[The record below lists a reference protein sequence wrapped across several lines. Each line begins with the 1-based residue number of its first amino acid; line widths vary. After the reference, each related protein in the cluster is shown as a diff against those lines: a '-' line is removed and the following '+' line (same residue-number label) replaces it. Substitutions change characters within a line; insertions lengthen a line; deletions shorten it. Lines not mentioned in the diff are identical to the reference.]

1 MKILKHKKIKHARK
15 FYTNYRFFIAYF
27 YFFRHNILNLV
38 FNISMTYIS
47 LNIYF
52 HLLRTLGFSH
62 FATKTNVY
70 CSCVYDI
77 RSMLI
82 PMELNFFDTNLVAFG
97 LFLFHNFFHFTVIE
111 QALVFPFGNVLKHF
125 PSKIDSF
132 MNLCVSKC
140 YEHRTE
146 AVVVIA
152 IAIRTV
158 EIERTCIGTIPII
171 AATYHERIVQPRKV
185 RVVQFNPKF
194 IYFKF

>member
-77 RSMLI
+77 RTMLI

-140 YEHRTE
+140 YNT
-146 AVVVIA
+146 
-152 IAIRTV
+152 T
-158 EIERTCIGTIPII
+158 TG
-171 AATYHERIVQPRKV
+171 RKPLLL
-185 RVVQFNPKF
+185 FALPLLMLE
-194 IYFKF
+194 